1 MCALC
6 LRYLPREKYSKAA
19 KTVKKDVRMQR
30 KKVIEKLQEQ
40 RSWSFGCG
48 TRI

>member
-6 LRYLPREKYSKAA
+6 LRYLPRGKYSKAA
-19 KTVKKDVRMQR
+19 KTVKKGVRMK

-40 RSWSFGCG
+40 CSWSFGCG